1 MGLAEVNA
9 VIDSLPVSEQVRGDA
24 RAVYALIGEAESKA
38 HGKDLDAVHFHEVG
52 MLDAVADVVGVSLLM
67 EMLAPA
73 RVVVSP
79 IHVGSGLVRTQ
90 HGVLPVPAPATAYIL
105 RGVPTYA
112 GTIRGE
118 LATPTGAALLRH
130 FATDWG
136 SQPAMT
142 VEAIGYGMGTKDF
155 AAANCVRTFLGRETA
170 AISMETPVEV
180 VEIVC
185 NLDDMTGEE
194 LGFAMEV
201 LLSAGALDV
210 WHAPIY
216 MKKQRPAWQLSCL
229 VRAEEQERFE
239 ILMLRQTTS
248 FGVRSRG
255 WTRRVLERAVETVET
270 KRGPVRLKRG
280 RGEGIER
287 RSLEY
292 EDLARIA
299 KESGESLVDLR
310 REFELL

>member
-9 VIDSLPVSEQVRGDA
+9 VIDSLPVSERVRSDA

-67 EMLAPA
+67 ELLAPA

-79 IHVGSGLVRTQ
+79 VHVGSGLVRTQ
-90 HGVLPVPAPATAYIL
+90 HGVLPVPAPATAHIL
-105 RGVPTYA
+105 RDVPTYA

-142 VEAIGYGMGTKDF
+142 VETIGYGMGTKDF

-170 AISMETPVEV
+170 AAAVETPAEV

-201 LLSAGALDV
+201 LLGEGALDV
-210 WHAPIY
+210 WHTPIF

-229 VRAEEQERFE
+229 VRAEERERFE
-239 ILMLRQTTS
+239 LLMLRHTTS

-280 RGEGIER
+280 CGAGIER
-287 RSLEY
+287 CSVEY

-310 REFELL
+310 RELESI